1 MKKRLEN
8 IYGHC
13 DYCICFD
20 EDCSMIYNLYIEKD
34 FRRKGHAKGF
44 INEAIED
51 IRNLGYKGYI
61 KVVAEPE
68 EESISKENLIKFYE
82 EMGLKVI

>member
-20 EDCSMIYNLYIEKD
+20 EDCSMIYNLYIEEN
-34 FRRKGHAKGF
+34 FRKKGHAKEF
-44 INEAIED
+44 INEAIEN
-51 IRNLGYKGYI
+51 IRKSGYKGYI

-68 EESISKENLIKFYE
+68 EGSISKEDLIKFYKK
-82 EMGLKVI
+82 MGLTII

>member
-34 FRRKGHAKGF
+34 FRRKGHAKEF

-68 EESISKENLIKFYE
+68 EKSISKENLIKFYE

>member
-1 MKKRLEN
+1 MKKKLEN

-34 FRRKGHAKGF
+34 FRRKGHAKEF